1 MLLFCLCDTCLFGAD
16 CFGFAALYLGNL
28 AVGLPGVAL
37 AFSCEAL
44 SCWHNR
50 EGVAFRLRYDTVN
63 GNNRQLFAAPMK
75 IRIAKPS
82 DTAQVDMTAT
92 FVTKETLELTDA
104 LKCQGFTGDAGK
116 SAVVGGDAVLLGCS
130 NEPTREQVREAVG
143 SALAAAVRVGARSVA
158 FNVPEGIESLDAGV
172 AMTEAVLLASY
183 RYTTYK
189 KAPERDVTDVVFVVD
204 AKKSLSFKKGMERAQ
219 SVMTGVT
226 LARDLVN
233 APPHD
238 MHPEQLAKTA
248 LAIAKA
254 SKGRVTAKILDR
266 AACEKLGMDAYL
278 AVAKGSAYPPKF
290 IHLTY
295 KPAKASKQSVAVVGK
310 GITFDSGGLS
320 LKPADAMMTMKCD
333 MGGAAATL
341 GLFAS
346 ITALAPKLV
355 VHGIIAAAENMPSGT
370 AMRPGDIVRS
380 MNGKTIE
387 ILNTDAE
394 GRLTLA
400 DALHYATKLDP
411 DVIVDL
417 ATLTG
422 ACVVALGEEIA
433 GLMSNDDDTATEL
446 LAAAERAGEKL
457 WELPLEP
464 RYKPLVESEVA
475 DLRNIATNRYGG
487 SLTAGLFLQHFVNDI
502 PWAHMDIA
510 GPAFAER
517 PMASYIG
524 KGGTGYG
531 VRTLVE
537 FVDHLSKSA

>member
-1 MLLFCLCDTCLFGAD
+1 
-16 CFGFAALYLGNL
+16 
-28 AVGLPGVAL
+28 
-37 AFSCEAL
+37 
-44 SCWHNR
+44 
-50 EGVAFRLRYDTVN
+50 
-63 GNNRQLFAAPMK
+63 MK

-82 DTAQVDMTAT
+82 DEALVDLTAT
-92 FVTKETLELTDA
+92 FTTAKTVELTDA
-104 LKCQGFTGDAGK
+104 LKRQGFTGEPGKVGMAATDAL
-116 SAVVGGDAVLLGCS
+116 LLGCAD
-130 NEPTREQVREAVG
+130 EPTSEMLREAVG
-143 SALAAAVRVGARSVA
+143 SALQAAFRVGAKSIA
-158 FNVPEGIESLDAGV
+158 FSVPEGIDALDAGI
-172 AMTEAVLLASY
+172 AMTEAVLHASY
-183 RYTTYK
+183 RYVAYK
-189 KAPERDVTDVVFVVD
+189 KASERDVNDVVFVVD
-204 AKKSLSFKKGMERAQ
+204 AKKAASFKKGVDRAT

-238 MHPEQLAKTA
+238 MHPEQLAQTA
-248 LAIAKA
+248 RAIAKA
-254 SKGRVTAKILDR
+254 SKGRIKANILSSSD
-266 AACEKLGMDAYL
+266 CEKLGMGAYL

-295 KPAKASKQSVAVVGK
+295 TPAKASNKSVALVGK

-320 LKPADAMMTMKCD
+320 LKPADSMMTMKCD
-333 MGGAAATL
+333 MGGAATVL
-341 GLFAS
+341 GFFAAV
-346 ITALAPKLV
+346 TAIAPKVV

-370 AMRPGDIVRS
+370 AYRPGDILRAA
-380 MNGKTIE
+380 NGKTIE
-387 ILNTDAE
+387 VLNTDAE

-400 DALHYATKLDP
+400 DALDYAVKLDP

-433 GLMSNDDDTATEL
+433 GVMSNDDDTVVAV

-457 WELPLEP
+457 WEMPLEP
-464 RYKPLVESEVA
+464 RYRPLVESDVA
-475 DLRNIATNRYGG
+475 DLRNIATSRYGG
-487 SLTAGLFLQHFVNDI
+487 SLTAGLFLQEFVNDV

-537 FVDHLSKSA
+537 FVEKF

>member
-1 MLLFCLCDTCLFGAD
+1 
-16 CFGFAALYLGNL
+16 
-28 AVGLPGVAL
+28 
-37 AFSCEAL
+37 
-44 SCWHNR
+44 
-50 EGVAFRLRYDTVN
+50 
-63 GNNRQLFAAPMK
+63 MK

-82 DTAQVDMTAT
+82 DTAMVDLTAT
-92 FVTKETLELTDA
+92 FVTKETVEMTDA
-104 LKCQGFTGDAGK
+104 LKRQGFTGEPGK
-116 SAVVGGDAVLLGCS
+116 VAVVAANAMLLGCAD
-130 NEPTREQVREAVG
+130 EPTREQIREAVG
-143 SALAAAVRVGARSVA
+143 NALAASAKLGARSVA
-158 FNVPEGIESLDAGV
+158 FNVPSGVESADAGV
-172 AMTEAVLLASY
+172 AMTEAALLASY
-183 RYTTYK
+183 RYATYK
-189 KAPERDVTDVVFVVD
+189 KAPATDVTDVVFVVD
-204 AKKSLSFKKGMERAQ
+204 AKRVANFTTGMKRAQ

-238 MHPEQLAKTA
+238 MHPEQLANTA
-248 LAIAKA
+248 KAIAKI
-254 SKGRVTAKILDR
+254 SKGRITVKILDR
-266 AACEKLGMDAYL
+266 AACEKLGMGAYL

-290 IHLTY
+290 IHLVY
-295 KPAKASKQSVAVVGK
+295 KSAKASKKSIAVVGK

-341 GLFAS
+341 GLFATL
-346 ITALAPKLV
+346 TALAPSV
-355 VHGIIAAAENMPSGT
+355 TVHGIIAAAENMPSGT

-380 MNGKTIE
+380 SNGKTIE

-400 DALHYATKLDP
+400 DALHYATKLKP
-411 DVIVDL
+411 DTIVDL

-433 GLMSNDDDTATEL
+433 GVMSNDKNVAATL

-457 WELPLEP
+457 WEMPLEP
-464 RYKPLVESEVA
+464 RYKSLVESDVA

-487 SLTAGLFLQHFVNDI
+487 TLTAGLFLQHFVNDI

-537 FVDHLSKSA
+537 YIEKF

>member
-1 MLLFCLCDTCLFGAD
+1 
-16 CFGFAALYLGNL
+16 
-28 AVGLPGVAL
+28 
-37 AFSCEAL
+37 
-44 SCWHNR
+44 
-50 EGVAFRLRYDTVN
+50 
-63 GNNRQLFAAPMK
+63 MK
-75 IRIAKPS
+75 ILIAKPS
-82 DTAQVDMTAT
+82 DEALVDLTAT
-92 FVTKETLELTDA
+92 FTTAKTVALDDA
-104 LKCQGFTGDAGK
+104 LKRQGFTGAPGK
-116 SAVVGGDAVLLGCS
+116 VGMAATNALLLGATE
-130 NEPTREQVREAVG
+130 EPTREMLREAVG
-143 SALAAAVRVGARSVA
+143 NALQAAARVGARSVA
-158 FNVPEGIESLDAGV
+158 FNVPEGIDAYDAGI
-172 AMTEAVLLASY
+172 AMTEAVLHASY
-183 RYTTYK
+183 RYVAYK
-189 KAPERDVTDVVFVVD
+189 KASERDVNAVTFVVD
-204 AKKSLSFKKGMERAQ
+204 AKQVTSFTKGVDRAKGIM
-219 SVMTGVT
+219 SGVT

-233 APPHD
+233 APPKD
-238 MHPEQLAKTA
+238 MHPEQLAQTA

-254 SKGRVTAKILDR
+254 SKGRIKAKILDR

-278 AVAKGSAYPPKF
+278 AVAQGSAFPPKF

-295 KPAKASKQSVAVVGK
+295 TPAKPSAKSVAVVGK

-333 MGGAAATL
+333 MGGAASVLGFFATL
-341 GLFAS
+341 AA
-346 ITALAPKLV
+346 IAPKV
-355 VHGIIAAAENMPSGT
+355 TVHGIIAAAENMPSGN
-370 AMRPGDIVRS
+370 AMRPGDIVHS
-380 MNGKTIE
+380 ASGKTIE

-400 DALHYATKLDP
+400 DALHYAVQEDP

-422 ACVVALGEEIA
+422 ACVIALGEEIA
-433 GLMSNDDDTATEL
+433 GIMSNDDDTAVGL

-464 RYKPLVESEVA
+464 RYRSLVESDIA

-487 SLTAGLFLQHFVNDI
+487 TLTAGLFLQEFVDDV

-517 PMASYIG
+517 PMSSYIG

-537 FVDHLSKSA
+537 FVENF